1 MLKYGLSVALLSCAG
16 AAMAQNQAPAASA
29 PAQSQ
34 AAPSPEQAAGVQAIQ
49 QAAMS
54 FGQCLSTGVQGVPA
68 AVTPEAGATSVLGGC
83 ATQRQQLVQ
92 AAEAM
97 IATMPAA
104 EQEAA
109 RNTMNTQLAAA
120 ETHIANAIRQAR
132 SAPPATAPAQ

>member
-1 MLKYGLSVALLSCAG
+1 MLKYGLSVALLSFAG
-16 AAMAQNQAPAASA
+16 TALAQNQAPASA
-29 PAQSQ
+29 PPAQSQ
-34 AAPSPEQAAGVQAIQ
+34 AATAAEQPAGAQAIQ

-54 FGQCLSTGVQGVPA
+54 FGQCVSTGIQGVPA
-68 AVTPEAGATSVLGGC
+68 TVTPEAGATNVLGAC

-109 RNTMNTQLAAA
+109 RNTMNTQLADA
-120 ETHIANAIRQAR
+120 ETQIANAIRQMR
-132 SAPPATAPAQ
+132 SSPPAAAPAQ